1 MGRRVYDLYM
11 ALGSTEEE
19 GGLIL
24 KEGFMM
30 LIFQGIMYELPPFEK
45 YWTHMFQNKYMP
57 VVGECQCEVLPFS
70 RLRNELFSPEEDTN
84 KYKYAMIG
92 GVAVT
97 AAKVLLAD
105 ILDEK
110 NPWQSICQVLGA
122 YCVGIIHPMLTMRMV
137 CSKWQSMILLKYI
150 FGTMTCQLQ
159 YYGKIVLTK
168 DGGVSQERVNIDLSC
183 VFDTV

>member
-1 MGRRVYDLYM
+1 
-11 ALGSTEEE
+11 
-19 GGLIL
+19 
-24 KEGFMM
+24 M
-30 LIFQGIMYELPPFEK
+30 LIIQGIMYELPPFEK

-105 ILDEK
+105 ILDEQHPSTVASC
-110 NPWQSICQVLGA
+110 NNGA
-122 YCVGIIHPMLTMRMV
+122 TEERG
-137 CSKWQSMILLKYI
+137 
-150 FGTMTCQLQ
+150 GNMTYKCTLQ
-159 YYGKIVLTK
+159 PQGKIYIELRLATDILPVVLLRFI
-168 DGGVSQERVNIDLSC
+168 VH
-183 VFDTV
+183 